1 MDGMNSEFD
10 HDQDGCKDAGEDID
24 DDNDG
29 YQDPVDACP
38 IGLVGVALPGQDA
51 DADGC
56 IDGAEDDDDDNDGV
70 VDGVD
75 ACPQTPA
82 FAQVGVQGCSMS
94 QLDDDLDGVSNADD
108 MCLNSLP
115 GRVVD
120 ATGCAV
126 INQSNE
132 QSSSSDETNMTMW
145 LFILAGV
152 LLVAAGAVTLSGNQ
166 RKAETKEMPPKR
178 PVGLDD
184 AMNTTHLHEAE

>member
-1 MDGMNSEFD
+1 
-10 HDQDGCKDAGEDID
+10 
-24 DDNDG
+24 
-29 YQDPVDACP
+29 
-38 IGLVGVALPGQDA
+38 LVGVALPGQDA

-70 VDGVD
+70 VDDVD

>member
-1 MDGMNSEFD
+1 MNSQLD
-10 HDQDGCKDAGEDID
+10 HDQDGCKDASEDID

-29 YQDPVDACP
+29 VQDPVDACP
-38 IGLVGVALPGQDA
+38 LGLIGVALPGQDA

-56 IDGAEDDDDDNDGV
+56 IDAAEDDDDDNDGV
-70 VDGVD
+70 KDDVD
-75 ACPQTPA
+75 ACPQTPT
-82 FAQVGVQGCSMS
+82 FVQVGVRGCSMT

-120 ATGCAV
+120 ATGCAI

-178 PVGLDD
+178 PARLDD
-184 AMNTTHLHEAE
+184 AMNETHLYEAE